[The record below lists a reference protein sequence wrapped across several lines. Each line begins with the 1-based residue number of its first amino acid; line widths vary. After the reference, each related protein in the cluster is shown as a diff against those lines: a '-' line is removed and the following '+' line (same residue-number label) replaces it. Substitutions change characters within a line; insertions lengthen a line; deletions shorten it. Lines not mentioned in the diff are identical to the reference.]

1 MVKKTKSKSRKAA
14 RKPGAEKKEKI
25 ARGTKARIDSSLIE
39 VKIGRRLKHARL
51 VNKLRLRELANLLG
65 CSESFLSKVEND
77 KVRPSL
83 SMLHRIVGILKTNI
97 ATLFAEEEGDSPVK
111 IMRANNRPVIRT
123 DPILH
128 GPGIGLE
135 RLVAGRQGALIEAN
149 IHCVDAGGHTDGVIE
164 HDGEEI
170 GFVLQGQLD
179 LRIEGVSYKLNAGD
193 CFFFRSTL
201 KHGYMNPGK
210 TLTKVLWVCTPPTF

>member
-1 MVKKTKSKSRKAA
+1 MTKSRKRIVKAKVKRQAVKRTPA
-14 RKPGAEKKEKI
+14 RKATNTGN
-25 ARGTKARIDSSLIE
+25 GFVE
-39 VKIGRRLKHARL
+39 VKIGRRLQHARL
-51 VNKLRLRELANLLG
+51 VRKLRLRELAELLD

-83 SMLHRIVGILKTNI
+83 SMLHRMVSILEINI
-97 ATLFAEEEGDSPVK
+97 ATLFAEEEDNSPVK
-111 IMRANNRPVIRT
+111 IMRANKRPMIRT
-123 DPILH
+123 DPVLH

-170 GFVLQGQLD
+170 GFVLQGQLE
-179 LRIEGVSYKLNAGD
+179 LRVEGVTYKLNAGD

-210 TLTKVLWVCTPPTF
+210 TLAKVLWVCTPPTF

>member
-1 MVKKTKSKSRKAA
+1 MNKSRKRIVKAKVKRQAVKRTPA
-14 RKPGAEKKEKI
+14 RKATNAGN
-25 ARGTKARIDSSLIE
+25 RFVE
-39 VKIGRRLKHARL
+39 VKIGRRLQHARL
-51 VNKLRLRELANLLG
+51 VRKLRLRELAELLN

-83 SMLHRIVGILKTNI
+83 SMLHRMVSILEINI
-97 ATLFAEEEGDSPVK
+97 ATLFAEEEDNSPVK
-111 IMRANNRPVIRT
+111 IMRANKRPMIRT
-123 DPILH
+123 DPVLH

-170 GFVLQGQLD
+170 GFVLQGQLE
-179 LRIEGVSYKLNAGD
+179 LRVEGVTYKLNAGD

-201 KHGYMNPGK
+201 RHGYMNPGK

>member
-1 MVKKTKSKSRKAA
+1 MTKSRKRIVKAKVKRQAVKRTPA
-14 RKPGAEKKEKI
+14 RKATNAGN
-25 ARGTKARIDSSLIE
+25 GFVE
-39 VKIGRRLKHARL
+39 VKIGRRLQHARL
-51 VNKLRLRELANLLG
+51 VRKLRLRELAELLD

-83 SMLHRIVGILKTNI
+83 SMLHRMVSILEINI
-97 ATLFAEEEGDSPVK
+97 ATLFAEEEDNSPVK
-111 IMRANNRPVIRT
+111 IMRANKRPMIRT
-123 DPILH
+123 DPVLH

-170 GFVLQGQLD
+170 GFVLQGQLE
-179 LRIEGVSYKLNAGD
+179 LRVEGVTYKLNAGD